1 VGHTTVTFT
10 NPERQII
17 AFGTKAL
24 FNASSNLS
32 AALNHI
38 MFKFSWDQ
46 CLDNNDQ
53 SAFIIDEAH
62 TMILQGSTAPL
73 IAQFYR
79 RARKYNCMMIV
90 GTQEP
95 RDFADDSIITHGKA
109 IFNNST
115 YKIVMYLDKDACN
128 DVLKLC
134 NFNSNEITYLQNF
147 QLGQAIFI
155 CGNRRI
161 PIQIIATEQELREI
175 GVE

>member
-1 VGHTTVTFT
+1 
-10 NPERQII
+10 
-17 AFGTKAL
+17 
-24 FNASSNLS
+24 
-32 AALNHI
+32 
-38 MFKFSWDQ
+38 
-46 CLDNNDQ
+46 
-53 SAFIIDEAH
+53 
-62 TMILQGSTAPL
+62 MILQGSTAPL

-95 RDFADDSIITHGKA
+95 RDFADDRIITHGKA

-134 NFNSNEITYLQNF
+134 NFNSNEITYLQSF

-161 PIQIIATEQELREI
+161 PIQIIATEQELKEI